1 MEIPRGCIGLVTE
14 GGRWGGGRMQALSFL
29 FWVLQTAVKII
40 CVELMDTVPVQ
51 MGRCTRFY

>member
-1 MEIPRGCIGLVTE
+1 MYWASDRGWEV
-14 GGRWGGGRMQALSFL
+14 GGGVRMQALSFM